1 MAALAGWRLGYRGGK
16 SGSVASIQ
24 VINTHTLLFGL
35 VTPWAALPEREAWG
49 PTPQWEEAP

>member
-16 SGSVASIQ
+16 SGSVVSIQ

-35 VTPWAALPEREAWG
+35 VTPWAVLPEREAWG
-49 PTPQWEEAP
+49 PAPQWEEAP